1 MKRLLESAR
10 QRVSTML
17 SVADA
22 IGGEVDL
29 ALVRGAALVPLSPIA
44 ERSAVLMVRLII
56 ANSEGVAVILAGL
69 AADEVL
75 AKLLEG
81 MDLDAQVR
89 VPPSETM
96 PDM

>member
-1 MKRLLESAR
+1 MESISPSEQQLLESAR

-44 ERSAVLMVRLII
+44 ERSAVLMAQLIM
-56 ANSEGVAVILAGL
+56 ANSEGVAVVLAGL
-69 AADEVL
+69 ADDKVL
-75 AKLLEG
+75 AKLLAL
-81 MDLDAQVR
+81 MDLD
-89 VPPSETM
+89 PHSIP
-96 PDM
+96 